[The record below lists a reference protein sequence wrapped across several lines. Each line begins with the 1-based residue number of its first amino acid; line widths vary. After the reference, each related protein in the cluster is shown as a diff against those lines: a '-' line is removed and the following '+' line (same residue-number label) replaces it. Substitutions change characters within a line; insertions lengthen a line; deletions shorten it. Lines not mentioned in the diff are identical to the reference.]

1 MGRSGHLARG
11 VMARH
16 HGEMFR
22 RPPVDPGITRDDV
35 NAIMVKLMMMDDKL
49 DDILEVF
56 DGGGGGED
64 EED

>member
-1 MGRSGHLARG
+1 
-11 VMARH
+11 MARH